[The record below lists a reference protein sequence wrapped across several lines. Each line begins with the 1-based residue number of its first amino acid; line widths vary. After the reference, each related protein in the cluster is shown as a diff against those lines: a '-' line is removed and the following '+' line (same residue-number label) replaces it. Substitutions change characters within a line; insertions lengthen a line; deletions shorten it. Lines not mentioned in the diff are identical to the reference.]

1 MVTLPLHEAAKAT
14 RLRIFMASFI
24 VGVDGS
30 KRPIFLDESPENN
43 ILDAREALA
52 AESGAYLGVKVL
64 ALLNL
69 D

>member
-1 MVTLPLHEAAKAT
+1 
-14 RLRIFMASFI
+14 MASFI